1 MKIKSIL
8 SILFIALILSGCSK
22 NKELKEDAS
31 NIADAMCKS
40 IEVMNRLKAID
51 PQDTVKINDLQLKYQ
66 SLQSE
71 MEILYTEFRKKYED
85 RMKDP
90 QFNKDFANE
99 LRKAILN
106 CRYLSKEDRMKY
118 EKEIE

>member
-51 PQDTVKINDLQLKYQ
+51 PQDTVKINDLQLNYQ

-71 MEILYTEFRKKYED
+71 MEILYENRL
-85 RMKDP
+85 KDL

>member
-51 PQDTVKINDLQLKYQ
+51 PQDTVKINDLQLNYQ

-71 MEILYTEFRKKYED
+71 MEILYAEFRKKYEN
-85 RMKDP
+85 RLKDL

>member
-40 IEVMNRLKAID
+40 IEIMNRLKAID
-51 PQDTVKINDLQLKYQ
+51 PQDTVKINDLQLNYQ

-71 MEILYTEFRKKYED
+71 MEILYAEFRKKYEN
-85 RMKDP
+85 RLKDL